1 MSMARAIWSGY
12 LTFGLV
18 SVPVGLYTATAD
30 QTIHFHQLHKG
41 TSNRIRYRRVDEVTG
56 DEVPLSDIVSG
67 YDLGGGEYV
76 VVTRDELREVAP
88 GRSEQIEI
96 SDFVDLERIDPVY
109 FRQTYYLAPR
119 GKAADRAYALL
130 RQAMRETSKVGIAT
144 LILRDKEHL
153 VAVRPGD
160 EVLILETMYFDD
172 EIRKPSEEI
181 GNLPGETQ
189 FEGRELTV
197 AKKLVESLTVDWSP
211 DEYRNTY
218 RARVEELLE
227 SKRAGGGTVTPSE
240 ERPKTNVVDLMT
252 ALEESIA
259 RARGQSAPAR
269 GAAATRP
276 AAPRKDAGFA
286 ELAALS
292 RAELLDLAARQSIPG
307 RSKLSKAALIEALAP
322 AAAPKRGRRK
332 TSLGAGR
339 ASRDLSWPGDKAV
352 GEEAPDARASNGY
365 RGLLRLRAGP
375 GALPRHRP
383 RAPGRRRRVHRRPG
397 LLPRPRRARLRG
409 PVRGRG
415 LPVRPARARRLAA
428 ARLSLTVCPL
438 RPGQAQPVSFRGE
451 AGLSPSSLRRSGS
464 WRTARLPRSGT
475 GGLAGSGPGRTTT
488 PGDSRSPAR

>member
-1 MSMARAIWSGY
+1 MARAIWSGF
-12 LTFGLV
+12 LSFGLV

-30 QTIHFHQLHKG
+30 QTIHFNQLHKG

-56 DEVPLSDIVSG
+56 EEVPLSDIVSG

-172 EIRKPSEEI
+172 EIRKPGEEI
-181 GNLPGETQ
+181 GNLPAGTP

-197 AKKLVESLTVDWSP
+197 AKKLVESLTADWSP
-211 DEYRNTY
+211 GEYHNTY
-218 RARVEELLE
+218 RARVEELIE
-227 SKRAGGGTVTPSE
+227 SKRAGGTVTPSE
-240 ERPKTNVVDLMT
+240 ERPRTNVVDLMT

-259 RARGQSAPAR
+259 RARGQAAPA
-269 GAAATRP
+269 TP
-276 AAPRKDAGFA
+276 AGKDAGFA

-292 RAELLDLAARQSIPG
+292 RAELLDLAAQQGIPG
-307 RSKLSKAALIEALAP
+307 RSKLSKDALIKALAP
-322 AAAPKRGRRK
+322 AAAPKRGRRR
-332 TSLGAGR
+332 TSLTAWR
-339 ASRDLSWPGDKAV
+339 ASRTLSPPGDKAE
-352 GEEAPDARASNGY
+352 GEEAPDARASSGY
-365 RGLLRLRAGP
+365 RGLPRLRAGP

-383 RAPGRRRRVHRRPG
+383 RAPGRLHRVHR
-397 LLPRPRRARLRG
+397 
-409 PVRGRG
+409 
-415 LPVRPARARRLAA
+415 
-428 ARLSLTVCPL
+428 
-438 RPGQAQPVSFRGE
+438 
-451 AGLSPSSLRRSGS
+451 
-464 WRTARLPRSGT
+464 
-475 GGLAGSGPGRTTT
+475 
-488 PGDSRSPAR
+488 